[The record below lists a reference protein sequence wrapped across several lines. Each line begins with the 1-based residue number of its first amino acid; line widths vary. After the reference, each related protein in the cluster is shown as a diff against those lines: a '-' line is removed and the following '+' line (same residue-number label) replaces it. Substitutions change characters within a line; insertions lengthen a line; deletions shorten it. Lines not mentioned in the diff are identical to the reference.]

1 MSSIQP
7 SAKMRIYIEGSDKSY
22 ILWNG
27 TELYYEQLRCA
38 YNDILQDKITDYLYF
53 SFVSLCSA
61 TLEYSLNF
69 LIADYCLEKFGTDR
83 FKEHC
88 EGYINIPF
96 RKKLFMLP
104 SIISGGEFEIIET
117 NSSFKKLEELI
128 SLRNKILH
136 NKEYLQTFDFP
147 DIEILPNGAM
157 SPSNVE
163 FQIKIKENPIV
174 AISKDM
180 CISFG
185 KALSDFKSNIMTP
198 FLIKE
203 MEENDMIV
211 RNSYF
216 KK

>member
-1 MSSIQP
+1 M
-7 SAKMRIYIEGSDKSY
+7 
-22 ILWNG
+22 
-27 TELYYEQLRCA
+27 
-38 YNDILQDKITDYLYF
+38 
-53 SFVSLCSA
+53 
-61 TLEYSLNF
+61 
-69 LIADYCLEKFGTDR
+69 
-83 FKEHC
+83 
-88 EGYINIPF
+88 
-96 RKKLFMLP
+96 
-104 SIISGGEFEIIET
+104 
-117 NSSFKKLEELI
+117 
-128 SLRNKILH
+128 RNKILH

-211 RNSYF
+211 RNSCF